1 MAFTMVL
8 LVLAGGVALVLG
20 VVGIYGV
27 ISYLVGR
34 RRAEIGVRLA
44 LGARPSGVSWM
55 VVRGGA
61 QVAGAGLAVGM
72 AAAFGL
78 TRLMVALL
86 FDVEPTDPFTY
97 AVVGLGLFGVALLAA
112 WVPAR
117 RAASTDPARA
127 LRAE

>member
-1 MAFTMVL
+1 
-8 LVLAGGVALVLG
+8 

-34 RRAEIGVRLA
+34 RRAEMGVRMA
-44 LGARPSGVSWM
+44 LGARPSEVRRM
-55 VVRGGA
+55 VVWEGA
-61 QVAGAGLAVGM
+61 RVAGVGLAVGM

-86 FDVEPTDPFTY
+86 FDVQPTDPFTY

-117 RAASTDPARA
+117 RAASTDPAWA
-127 LRAE
+127 LRVE

>member
-1 MAFTMVL
+1 MITNYFKTSVRM
-8 LVLAGGVALVLG
+8 
-20 VVGIYGV
+20 I
-27 ISYLVGR
+27 R
-34 RRAEIGVRLA
+34 RHRVHSIINI
-44 LGARPSGVSWM
+44 
-55 VVRGGA
+55 
-61 QVAGAGLAVGM
+61 AGLAVGM

-86 FDVEPTDPFTY
+86 FHVEPTDPITY